1 MQLDELINKFLG
13 LSQLI
18 ADAIVSD
25 EKIERVRQLDE
36 EMSAVFDAILCHET
50 RDETDRLRKTHFLID
65 QIVASEDQTRRQQLA
80 EQVKNSIT
88 THAG

>member
-25 EKIERVRQLDE
+25 EEIERVRQLDK
-36 EMSAVFDAILCHET
+36 EMSAVFDAIVGHET
-50 RDETDRLRKTHFLID
+50 EDENERLRKTHFLID
-65 QIVASEDQTRRQQLA
+65 QIVGSEDQTRRQQLA

-88 THAG
+88 THSG